1 MLPGGVRLEYEE
13 LLGPGLS
20 NWVAFVANVVD
31 NFDML
36 GEAAVEHLFQKS
48 AFMLS
53 AALAEPAGMSALSSF
68 AEMVGGNESQM
79 LRWSAAQFDSLS
91 PLSGARRAFGEILDG
106 GYKELNNDLMSH
118 LSNRNKYLGVFDDTN
133 RLPTIT
139 NPITGEIPN
148 QYSLFHRFY
157 NQMSPLKIHPGM
169 TKEEQFLVDIEYD
182 VSSAFKTRD
191 GVDLTNTERA
201 ALYKKMGEQQILR
214 KEISRISK
222 IADARNTIKE
232 LKIARRTDP
241 FNPNSSKQIPIGK
254 YDQIHTMLRD
264 AQKLAEDLAY
274 EALDSEMK
282 NGIQQRILIQQIN
295 NRNATQGIIPTNR
308 Y

>member
-1 MLPGGVRLEYEE
+1 
-13 LLGPGLS
+13 
-20 NWVAFVANVVD
+20 
-31 NFDML
+31 
-36 GEAAVEHLFQKS
+36 
-48 AFMLS
+48 
-53 AALAEPAGMSALSSF
+53 
-68 AEMVGGNESQM
+68 
-79 LRWSAAQFDSLS
+79 
-91 PLSGARRAFGEILDG
+91 
-106 GYKELNNDLMSH
+106 
-118 LSNRNKYLGVFDDTN
+118 
-133 RLPTIT
+133 
-139 NPITGEIPN
+139 
-148 QYSLFHRFY
+148 
-157 NQMSPLKIHPGM
+157 
-169 TKEEQFLVDIEYD
+169 
-182 VSSAFKTRD
+182 
-191 GVDLTNTERA
+191 
-201 ALYKKMGEQQILR
+201 MGEQQILR

>member
-1 MLPGGVRLEYEE
+1 
-13 LLGPGLS
+13 
-20 NWVAFVANVVD
+20 
-31 NFDML
+31 
-36 GEAAVEHLFQKS
+36 
-48 AFMLS
+48 
-53 AALAEPAGMSALSSF
+53 LA
-68 AEMVGGNESQM
+68 
-79 LRWSAAQFDSLS
+79 
-91 PLSGARRAFGEILDG
+91 
-106 GYKELNNDLMSH
+106 
-118 LSNRNKYLGVFDDTN
+118 NRNKYFGAFDDTN

-148 QYSLFHRFY
+148 QYNVFHRIY

-191 GVDLTNTERA
+191 GIDLTNTERA
-201 ALYKKMGEQQILR
+201 ALYKKMGEQQVLR

-222 IADARNTIKE
+222 IAAARNTIKE
-232 LKIARRTDP
+232 LKIARRP
-241 FNPNSSKQIPIGK
+241 PNFIGSEK
-254 YDQIHTMLRD
+254 LSIGEYDQIHTMLRD

-282 NGIQQRILIQQIN
+282 NGIQQRILIKQIN
-295 NRNATQGIIPTNR
+295 DRNAAQGIIPTNR